1 MTEETTTIEMTDPE
15 RMTMAVSTEVVSSE
29 ETTTIGMTTP
39 EALPTIPIEIA
50 QQEVGNAPVI
60 KEDAVISAVDGQGGR
75 DESSNDESSDS
86 EDESDEDTVYEVT
99 NDGSSGNYSVTNDTE
114 GIQGIFIVT

>member
-15 RMTMAVSTEVVSSE
+15 RMTMAASTEVVSSE

-75 DESSNDESSDS
+75 DESSNDESSD
-86 EDESDEDTVYEVT
+86 EDTVYEAT
-99 NDGSSGNYSVTNDTE
+99 NDGSSGNYSVTNDTD